1 MDAINKLREAIEEN
15 NNMQKERNAILQ
27 QVKTEIPTYAEL
39 VEYAQQ
45 KQQIQKHRP
54 NLSNEIVKEDIQ
66 ETNTNT
72 DTLGLDA
79 RTEETNTMYGIVNE
93 EAVDEQNTSSEEL
106 IQLLVKEKKEKE
118 MLLKEKNE
126 LLQEKQTLLR
136 ENEKTTDGIISKDC
150 APKI

>member
-1 MDAINKLREAIEEN
+1 MFFR
-15 NNMQKERNAILQ
+15 
-27 QVKTEIPTYAEL
+27 VKTETPTYAEL

-79 RTEETNTMYGIVNE
+79 RTGETNTMYGIVYSYSVMFN
-93 EAVDEQNTSSEEL
+93 VMSIL
-106 IQLLVKEKKEKE
+106 IYYY
-118 MLLKEKNE
+118 
-126 LLQEKQTLLR
+126 
-136 ENEKTTDGIISKDC
+136 
-150 APKI
+150 